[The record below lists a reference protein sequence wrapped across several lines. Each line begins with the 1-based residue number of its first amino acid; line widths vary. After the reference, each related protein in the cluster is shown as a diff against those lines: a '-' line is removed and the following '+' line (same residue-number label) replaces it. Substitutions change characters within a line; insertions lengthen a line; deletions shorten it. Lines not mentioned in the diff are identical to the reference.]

1 MQTAEQL
8 EARQV
13 VSRPSHEQALTEK
26 AVPTALAQFVRR
38 QGALRSEVT
47 PVYADHVAA
56 LDEAAPVGAETLKD
70 DARIQVQLDLGAAFR
85 WIFFEDAW
93 RALADD
99 RKALKLR
106 RSVERRASAWN
117 CVAVPTIDLPD
128 DELAA
133 VTAAI
138 RGVIEGDRYPQ
149 APRLDPL
156 RAAWRGST
164 RRWPQSSLAPRPRG
178 RHPSS
183 GSSLE

>member
-8 EARQV
+8 EAGQV
-13 VSRPSHEQALTEK
+13 VSRPSHEQVTEIT
-26 AVPTALAQFVRR
+26 VPTALAQFVRR

-99 RKALKLR
+99 RKALTLR
-106 RSVERRASAWN
+106 RRRRA
-117 CVAVPTIDLPD
+117 
-128 DELAA
+128 
-133 VTAAI
+133 
-138 RGVIEGDRYPQ
+138 
-149 APRLDPL
+149 
-156 RAAWRGST
+156 
-164 RRWPQSSLAPRPRG
+164 
-178 RHPSS
+178 PS
-183 GSSLE
+183 

>member
-1 MQTAEQL
+1 MQTAE
-8 EARQV
+8 ESEPWEV
-13 VSRPSHEQALTEK
+13 VSPPSPRAITEAEVA
-26 AVPTALAQFVRR
+26 AVLAQFVRR
-38 QGALRSEVT
+38 LGALRSEVT

-128 DELAA
+128 DELA
-133 VTAAI
+133 
-138 RGVIEGDRYPQ
+138 GNGGNP
-149 APRLDPL
+149 
-156 RAAWRGST
+156 WRH
-164 RRWPQSSLAPRPRG
+164 RRWSYG
-178 RHPSS
+178 RK
-183 GSSLE
+183 LVRA